1 MQGSTRT
8 GRRPARLLVLVF
20 GIAALGALLGA
31 FLGLRASAAQAPPE
45 ELSNAELLTRVAKTA
60 EAPPEFGATV
70 TVEQDLLP
78 AQFLSAATGSG
89 GEGPTS
95 PLAGPQSA
103 RVWYGG
109 EDQLRAELLG
119 ENGDKV
125 FVKNGG
131 QVSIYDGAANTLR
144 TGEAPVGEEGG
155 LPEGGLP
162 QRERPVDET
171 VTPAEVNRALAEL
184 AETSDLVQ
192 DAPVSVGGRRAY
204 SLTLTPKSA
213 NSTLVNRAQALVDS
227 ETYLPIRFLLF
238 ADGSDEPVLSWKATD
253 LDVGP
258 VAEERFAFETP
269 PDAEVLPL
277 EGPGER
283 KGGDRPDGA
292 GAPQQVETVGEAQEA
307 VDFEVKQF
315 ENAPGG
321 RELKDVYLTPAG
333 GVALTYG
340 SGWGTVVLSQ
350 EPGERAAMPEG
361 AAGGE
366 MGAILPTVDLGGGV
380 EAREISTP
388 VGTALTWTEGGVSYT
403 LVGSVPTEK
412 LEQAARGLR

>member
-1 MQGSTRT
+1 MSSSSQTRR
-8 GRRPARLLVLVF
+8 GPGRLLVLVL

-45 ELSNAELLTRVAKTA
+45 ELSNAELLARAA
-60 EAPPEFGATV
+60 EEPPEFGATV

-78 AQFLSAATGSG
+78 AQLLSAATGS
-89 GEGPTS
+89 EGPTS
-95 PLAGPQSA
+95 PLSGPQSA

-109 EDQLRAELLG
+109 EEQLRAELLG

-131 QVSIYDGAANTLR
+131 RVSIYDGAANTLR
-144 TGEAPVGEEGG
+144 TGEAPANE
-155 LPEGGLP
+155 EGGLP

-192 DAPVSVGGRRAY
+192 DAPVSFEGRGAY
-204 SLTLTPKSA
+204 SLSLTPKSA
-213 NSTLVNRAQALVDS
+213 NSTLVNRAEALVDS

-238 ADGSDEPVLSWKATD
+238 ADGSEAPVLSWQATN

-258 VAEERFAFETP
+258 VADERFAFQTP
-269 PDAEVLPL
+269 PGAEVLPL
-277 EGPGER
+277 ERPEER
-283 KGGDRPDGA
+283 KGGERPDGA
-292 GAPQQVETVGEAQEA
+292 GAPEQVATVEEAQGA
-307 VDFEVKQF
+307 VDFGVKQF

-321 RELKDVYLTPAG
+321 RELKDVYLTPSG
-333 GVALTYG
+333 GVALVYG

-350 EPGERAAMPEG
+350 DPGERTAVPEG
-361 AAGGE
+361 ADGGE

-380 EAREISTP
+380 EARELSTP
-388 VGTALTWTEGGVSYT
+388 IGTALTWSDGGVSYT
-403 LVGSVPTEK
+403 VAGSVPTEK